1 MRIRQYLAG
10 ELIFQ
15 EGDTSDLAFIIRSGR
30 VEIFK
35 GAGHRET
42 RLALLDAGGIFGEMG
57 LVEDRVRSASA
68 RAVEPVVA
76 TAVDRQEFLEML
88 MRRPQE
94 AMGLLRTL
102 FERLRMANQAL
113 LARSA
118 GPAGR
123 PGMLRVLMRPLTPD
137 AGVALPPNGLA
148 IDRFPFRIGRRPVP
162 GESDLLSMN
171 ELLLAD
177 RAPHQVSLNHFAIDL
192 DGGNAVVRDRG
203 SREGTIVNDTEI
215 GGRGLHDVALLR
227 LGENEVIAGR
237 RDSPFRFTI
246 EVTQEAR

>member
-1 MRIRQYLAG
+1 
-10 ELIFQ
+10 
-15 EGDTSDLAFIIRSGR
+15 
-30 VEIFK
+30 
-35 GAGHRET
+35 GHRET

-57 LVEDRVRSASA
+57 LVEERARSASA

-94 AMGLLRTL
+94 AMGLLRQR
-102 FERLRMANQAL
+102 FERLRMASREIR
-113 LARSA
+113 ARSPE
-118 GPAGR
+118 PASRRGTL
-123 PGMLRVLMRPLTPD
+123 GVLMRPLTPD

-148 IDRFPFRIGRRPVP
+148 LDRFPFRIGRRPVS

-192 DGGNAVVRDRG
+192 DG
-203 SREGTIVNDTEI
+203 
-215 GGRGLHDVALLR
+215 
-227 LGENEVIAGR
+227 
-237 RDSPFRFTI
+237 
-246 EVTQEAR
+246 

>member
-15 EGDTSDLAFIIRSGR
+15 EGDTSDLACIIRAGR

-57 LVEDRVRSASA
+57 LVEERARSASA

-76 TAVDRQEFLEML
+76 AAVDRQEFLEML
-88 MRRPQE
+88 MRRPQA
-94 AMGLLRTL
+94 AMGLPRTL
-102 FERLRMANQAL
+102 FERLLMANQAL

-118 GPAGR
+118 APASR
-123 PGMLRVLMRPLTPD
+123 PGTLRVLMRPLTPD

-148 IDRFPFRIGRRPVP
+148 LDRFPFRIGRRPEP

-177 RAPHQVSLNHFAIDL
+177 RAPHHVSL
-192 DGGNAVVRDRG
+192 
-203 SREGTIVNDTEI
+203 
-215 GGRGLHDVALLR
+215 
-227 LGENEVIAGR
+227 
-237 RDSPFRFTI
+237 
-246 EVTQEAR
+246 